1 MTALNYIRTLGLP
14 MLATLGALL
23 IADNIMAGW
32 AACYTGE
39 VECRANGYATALSP
53 FGSSPSVSP
62 VPVSIAFAGEQ

>member
-1 MTALNYIRTLGLP
+1 MLTALNYIRTLGLP

-39 VECRANGYATALSP
+39 VECRA
-53 FGSSPSVSP
+53 FGGAS
-62 VPVSIAFAGEQ
+62 